1 LDAAPFILLP
11 ENPAPQGAEARWL
24 MLPEGIRLRMVIWTP
39 EKAAIASPRG
49 TVFIFNGRTE
59 YAEKY
64 FEVVG
69 ELIARGFA
77 VATLDWRGQG
87 LSERL
92 LKDPRKGHVDDFASY
107 GRDADFF
114 MQEIATGLPRPH
126 LALGH
131 SMGAH
136 NLLRFLH
143 INPTLFDGAVL
154 SSPMLGLLLG
164 GPFIRQLLRKF
175 VSLLVKAGRE
185 HRYVPG
191 GTSEAV
197 DGTPFEKN
205 ILTSDPERY
214 ARMVALAIKEPLLGL
229 GAPTLGWLD
238 AAFRSMEMVSAATY
252 LKNIEVPLL
261 VLGAG
266 ADTLVDSE
274 AARRA
279 AKLLPQAEYVT
290 VAGSRHE
297 IMMERDPFRAQFWR
311 AFDGFSARLSG

>member
-1 LDAAPFILLP
+1 MDAAPLVLLP
-11 ENPAPQGAEARWL
+11 ENPAPPGAQSQWL
-24 MLPEGIRLRMVIWTP
+24 TLPEGIRLRAVFWTP
-39 EKAAIASPRG
+39 DKAGIPHPHG

-59 YAEKY
+59 FAEKY
-64 FEVVG
+64 FEVAG

-92 LKDPRKGHVDDFASY
+92 LEDPRKGHIDDFASY
-107 GRDADFF
+107 GRDLDFF
-114 MQEIATGLPRPH
+114 MQETAPHLPRPFFG
-126 LALGH
+126 LAH

-136 NLLRFLH
+136 NLLRWLH
-143 INPTLFDGAVL
+143 ENPGVFEGVVL

-164 GPFIRQLLRKF
+164 GPSMRQFLRRL
-175 VSLLVKAGRE
+175 VSLMVKFGRE

-191 GTSEAV
+191 GSSEAV
-197 DGTPFEKN
+197 DGTPFEQN

-214 ARMVALAIKEPLLGL
+214 ARIVALARQEPLLGL

-238 AAFRSMEMVSAATY
+238 AAFRSMEITRATDF
-252 LKNIEVPLL
+252 LKGIETPLL
-261 VLGAG
+261 ILGAG

-274 AARRA
+274 ASRLV
-279 AKLLPQAEYVT
+279 AKALPHAEFVT

-297 IMMERDPFRAQFWR
+297 ILMERDPFRSQFWR
-311 AFDGFSARLSG
+311 AFDGFTARLSG

>member
-1 LDAAPFILLP
+1 MDAAPLVLIP
-11 ENPAPQGAEARWL
+11 ENPAPPGAEAHWPT
-24 MLPEGIRLRMVIWTP
+24 LPEGIRLRAVLWAP
-39 EKAAIASPRG
+39 EKAGIARPRG
-49 TVFIFNGRTE
+49 SVFIFNGRTE

-64 FEVVG
+64 FEVAG

-92 LKDPRKGHVDDFASY
+92 LEDPRKGHIDDFASY
-107 GRDADFF
+107 GRDLDFF
-114 MQEIATGLPRPH
+114 MQQMAPALPRPH
-126 LALGH
+126 LALAH
-131 SMGAH
+131 SMGGH
-136 NLLRFLH
+136 NLLRWLH
-143 INPTLFDGAVL
+143 ENPARLDGAVL

-164 GPFIRQLLRKF
+164 GPLIRRILRRA
-175 VSLLVKAGRE
+175 VSLLVKCGRE

-197 DGTPFEKN
+197 DGTPFEQN

-214 ARMVALAIKEPLLGL
+214 ARMVLLTKKEPLLGL

-238 AAFRSMEMVSAATY
+238 AAFRSMEMAGMRDFLQDIQT
-252 LKNIEVPLL
+252 PLL

-274 AARRA
+274 ATRSA
-279 AKLLPQAEYVT
+279 ASLLPQAAYVN
-290 VAGSRHE
+290 VAGARHE
-297 IMMERDPFRAQFWR
+297 ILMERDPFRAQFWR
-311 AFDGFSARLSG
+311 AFDGFAARFSG